1 MTVAETIE
9 TLPSLITGALALMGS
24 PGPAT
29 IGAAGTA
36 AAFGLRRALPY
47 VTGSAVGTIAVLTLL
62 IAGAGALPT
71 SGPRP
76 GGVDVGTVVIVLA
89 VAYLLWLSWRIATAP
104 PPGAVDGHARIPRFL
119 AGFLLGVS
127 NPKAYL
133 ALGAL
138 VSGHGLAGASE
149 GAAALALAVLAFLV
163 AAVHLLWAA
172 LGATAAQI
180 LQRPVMARSV
190 NLGLALLLAVSTLP
204 LLADAL

>member
-9 TLPSLITGALALMGS
+9 TLPSLVTGALALMGS

-76 GGVDVGTVVIVLA
+76 GGVDLGSVVIVLA
-89 VAYLLWLSWRIATAP
+89 VAYLLWLSWQIATAP
-104 PPGAVDGHARIPRFL
+104 PQGAGDGRARVPRFL

-138 VSGHGLAGASE
+138 VSGHGLAAASTP
-149 GAAALALAVLAFLV
+149 AAALALGGLASLV
-163 AAVHLLWAA
+163 ALVHVAWAA
-172 LGATAAQI
+172 LGSTAARL
-180 LQRPVMARSV
+180 LQRPAVARGV
-190 NLGLALLLAVSTLP
+190 NVALALLLAVSTLP